1 MKLEGTLMADTGL
14 LMKPNSRHVA
24 LVTGASRG
32 VGAVVAQKLA
42 AAGADVV
49 INYRSKEARAAE
61 VAAAVEAM
69 GRRARA
75 VQADLTQ
82 PAALAAMAEQIGA
95 SFGQLNTLVLN
106 ASGGLERGRDPRYA
120 LRLNCDAQLAT
131 LDALL
136 PLFAPKGVV
145 VFVTSHWAHF
155 YGQCPVVTAYE
166 PVAASKRAG
175 EDALRAKSDALA
187 ARGVR
192 LAIVSGDIIEGTITP
207 KLLERATPGLLAAR
221 RAAVGNLLTV
231 EEFAQVITRVALDPL
246 LPNGHTVLVGTTYSE

>member
-1 MKLEGTLMADTGL
+1 MAGTGL
-14 LMKPNSRHVA
+14 LMEPGNRHVA

-32 VGAVVAQKLA
+32 VGAAVAQKLA
-42 AAGADVV
+42 AAGANVV

-61 VAAAVEAM
+61 VAAVVGAM
-69 GRRARA
+69 GRRVLA

-82 PAALAAMAEQIGA
+82 PAELTLLAERVGA
-95 SFGQLNTLVLN
+95 TFGQLNILVLN
-106 ASGGLERGRDPRYA
+106 ASGGLERGHDPGYA

-136 PLFAPKGVV
+136 PLFGPQGVV

-155 YGQCPVVTAYE
+155 YGQRPVIAAYE

-175 EDALRAKSDALA
+175 EDALRARSEALA

-192 LAIVSGDIIEGTITP
+192 LVIVSGDIIEGTITP
-207 KLLERATPGLLAAR
+207 KLLERATPGLLVAR
-221 RAAVGNLLTV
+221 RAEAGTLPTV
-231 EEFAQVITRVALDPL
+231 EEFA
-246 LPNGHTVLVGTTYSE
+246 